1 MTSKDSNK
9 KESNSVDTSETDV
22 ISGTESYVSENL
34 RETINPNLSLND
46 LFAELNKETND
57 NHKDNT
63 SNERR
68 EFEQIQKTINKLPNI
83 STKLDENPDP
93 KKIGE
98 GITKVNDPIPVRK
111 TTNSKEKEDT
121 AGSKWFNIRQPELTP
136 DVKKDIFVVKHR
148 NAIDPKRHYKK
159 EKWDTPKYFHI
170 GTIIEGNAEHHTR
183 MKKKE
188 RGQTL
193 VDEILNDSDSKTFF
207 RRKYSEIQERKES
220 GGKKYYK
227 KVKNMRKRF

>member
-1 MTSKDSNK
+1 MTSRDSNK

-22 ISGTESYVSENL
+22 ISGTESYASENL
-34 RETINPNLSLND
+34 RDTINPNLSLND

-68 EFEQIQKTINKLPNI
+68 EFEQIQKTINKLPKI
-83 STKLDENPDP
+83 STKLDDQPGP
-93 KKIGE
+93 KKTGVE
-98 GITKVNDPIPVRK
+98 ITKVNDPIPVKK
-111 TTNSKEKEDT
+111 TTSSKEKEDT
-121 AGSKWFNIRQPELTP
+121 AGSKWFNMRQPELTP

-170 GTIIEGNAEHHTR
+170 GTIIEGNAEYHTR

-193 VDEILNDSDSKTFF
+193 VDEILNDSDSKKFF

-227 KVKNMRKRF
+227 NVKNMRKRF